1 MHQHGGD
8 CQSDDDSERDAPV
21 VADEKVVPE
30 HREGAQR
37 ADHDASTGAA
47 EVAADRARTAR
58 SRATA
63 SSENATNTASR
74 TRIAASEPGQRT
86 PAPSPPQNVPK
97 VVSSAPTA
105 NFVVFSGTRASGAR
119 TATPAMTTA
128 STAAAAPRTANP
140 MLPWLAAKVTTMKA
154 TSSPSSTTALNDKVN
169 AYQSGTANRRR
180 HLPGI
185 DARLV
190 VQLLQPGRPQD
201 RLTQP
206 LQSENQQQGTHH

>member
-74 TRIAASEPGQRT
+74 TRIAAS
-86 PAPSPPQNVPK
+86 
-97 VVSSAPTA
+97 
-105 NFVVFSGTRASGAR
+105 
-119 TATPAMTTA
+119 
-128 STAAAAPRTANP
+128 PRTANP

-169 AYQSGTANRRR
+169 AYQSGTANRRC
-180 HLPGI
+180 
-185 DARLV
+185 
-190 VQLLQPGRPQD
+190 
-201 RLTQP
+201 P
-206 LQSENQQQGTHH
+206 LASRAAATCRA